1 MFCDYYK
8 LKIKDVSK
16 KIMNLLEV
24 IHKRFLELAYLIAS
38 SDGEL
43 DLREEE
49 KVQEHLPEEISKLK
63 NNELIKETKEQL
75 NKNELS
81 YTNSIKEL
89 NELCR
94 KDEKIFI
101 LNLLFDVVT
110 VDGVVKNEEIKLLE
124 NISSALLIE
133 NVLFEDIKEKKLIQA
148 NIKSFSNLIVDEKL
162 SNEEKI
168 NFLKKEFIKWNN
180 RLNSLPAGIERDN
193 AQAIINDISEQIIEL
208 SS

>member
-1 MFCDYYK
+1 ME
-8 LKIKDVSK
+8 I
-16 KIMNLLEV
+16 IEV

-49 KVQEHLPEEISKLK
+49 KVQEHLPEEISKVK

-124 NISSALLIE
+124 NISGALLIE

>member
-49 KVQEHLPEEISKLK
+49 KVQEHLPEEISKVK

-124 NISSALLIE
+124 NISGALLIE

>member
-1 MFCDYYK
+1 MFCNYYK
-8 LKIKDVSK
+8 LKIKDVAK
-16 KIMNLLEV
+16 KIMDLLEV

-49 KVQEHLPEEISKLK
+49 KIQEHLPEEISKSK
-63 NNELIKETKEQL
+63 NNELIIETKEQL

-94 KDEKIFI
+94 KDEKLFI

-110 VDGVVKNEEIKLLE
+110 VDGVVKNEEIELLE

-133 NVLFEDIKEKKLIQA
+133 NVLFEDVKEKKLIQA
-148 NIKSFSNLIVDEKL
+148 NIESFSNLLVNEKL
-162 SNEEKI
+162 SDEEKI
-168 NFLKKEFIKWNN
+168 NVLKKEFIKWNN

>member
-1 MFCDYYK
+1 MFCNYYK

-16 KIMNLLEV
+16 KIMDLLEV

-49 KVQEHLPEEISKLK
+49 KVQEHLPEEISKSK
-63 NNELIKETKEQL
+63 NNELIIETKEQL

-94 KDEKIFI
+94 KDEKLFI

-110 VDGVVKNEEIKLLE
+110 VDGVVKNEEIELLE

-133 NVLFEDIKEKKLIQA
+133 NVLFEDVKEKKLILA
-148 NIKSFSNLIVDEKL
+148 NIESFSNLLVNEKL
-162 SNEEKI
+162 SDEEKI
-168 NFLKKEFIKWNN
+168 NVLKKEFIKWNN

>member
-49 KVQEHLPEEISKLK
+49 KVQEHLPEEISKVK

-148 NIKSFSNLIVDEKL
+148 NIESFSNLIVDEKL
-162 SNEEKI
+162 SAEEKI

-193 AQAIINDISEQIIEL
+193 AQAIINDISKQIIEL

>member
-148 NIKSFSNLIVDEKL
+148 NIESFSNLIVDEKL
-162 SNEEKI
+162 SDEEKI

-193 AQAIINDISEQIIEL
+193 AQAIINDISKQIIEL

>member
-1 MFCDYYK
+1 MD
-8 LKIKDVSK
+8 
-16 KIMNLLEV
+16 LLEV
-24 IHKRFLELAYLIAS
+24 IHKRFLELGYLIAS

-49 KVQEHLPEEISKLK
+49 KVQEHLPEEISKSK
-63 NNELIKETKEQL
+63 NNELIIETKEQL

-94 KDEKIFI
+94 KDEKLFI

-110 VDGVVKNEEIKLLE
+110 VDGVVKNEEIELLE

-133 NVLFEDIKEKKLIQA
+133 NVLFEDVKEKKLIQA
-148 NIKSFSNLIVDEKL
+148 NIESFSNLLVNEKL
-162 SNEEKI
+162 SDEEKI
-168 NFLKKEFIKWNN
+168 NVLKKEFIKWNN

>member
-49 KVQEHLPEEISKLK
+49 KVQEHLPEEISKVK

-162 SNEEKI
+162 SDEEKI

-193 AQAIINDISEQIIEL
+193 AQAIINDISKQIIEL

>member
-1 MFCDYYK
+1 ME
-8 LKIKDVSK
+8 I
-16 KIMNLLEV
+16 IEI

-148 NIKSFSNLIVDEKL
+148 NIESFSNLIVDEKL
-162 SNEEKI
+162 SDEEKI

-193 AQAIINDISEQIIEL
+193 AQAIINDISKQIIEL

>member
-1 MFCDYYK
+1 ME
-8 LKIKDVSK
+8 I
-16 KIMNLLEV
+16 IEI

-49 KVQEHLPEEISKLK
+49 KVQEHLPEEISKVK

-124 NISSALLIE
+124 NISGALLIE

>member
-162 SNEEKI
+162 SDEEKI

-193 AQAIINDISEQIIEL
+193 AQAIINDISKQIIEL

>member
-1 MFCDYYK
+1 MD
-8 LKIKDVSK
+8 
-16 KIMNLLEV
+16 LLEV

-49 KVQEHLPEEISKLK
+49 KVQEHLPEEISKSK
-63 NNELIKETKEQL
+63 NNELIIETKEQL

-94 KDEKIFI
+94 KDEKLFI

-110 VDGVVKNEEIKLLE
+110 VDGVVKNEEIELLE

-133 NVLFEDIKEKKLIQA
+133 NVLFEDVKEKKLIQA
-148 NIKSFSNLIVDEKL
+148 NIESFSNLLVNEKL
-162 SNEEKI
+162 SDEEKI
-168 NFLKKEFIKWNN
+168 NVLKKEFIKWNN

>member
-1 MFCDYYK
+1 ME
-8 LKIKDVSK
+8 I
-16 KIMNLLEV
+16 IEI

-49 KVQEHLPEEISKLK
+49 KVQEHLPEEISKVK

-124 NISSALLIE
+124 NISGALLIE

-148 NIKSFSNLIVDEKL
+148 NIESFSNLIVDEKL

>member
-1 MFCDYYK
+1 ME
-8 LKIKDVSK
+8 LI
-16 KIMNLLEV
+16 EV

-49 KVQEHLPEEISKLK
+49 KVQEHLPEEISKVK

-124 NISSALLIE
+124 NISGALLIE

-148 NIKSFSNLIVDEKL
+148 NIESFSNLIVDEKL

>member
-124 NISSALLIE
+124 NISGALLIE

-162 SNEEKI
+162 SDEEKI

-193 AQAIINDISEQIIEL
+193 AQAIINDISKQIIEL

>member
-193 AQAIINDISEQIIEL
+193 AQAIINDISKQIIEL

>member
-1 MFCDYYK
+1 ME
-8 LKIKDVSK
+8 I
-16 KIMNLLEV
+16 IEV

-49 KVQEHLPEEISKLK
+49 KVQEHLPEEISKVK

-124 NISSALLIE
+124 NISGALLIE

-193 AQAIINDISEQIIEL
+193 AQAIINDISEQVIEL

>member
-1 MFCDYYK
+1 ME
-8 LKIKDVSK
+8 LI
-16 KIMNLLEV
+16 EV

-49 KVQEHLPEEISKLK
+49 QVQEHLPENISKAK
-63 NNELIKETKEQL
+63 NNELIIETKEQL

-94 KDEKIFI
+94 KDEKLFI

-110 VDGVVKNEEIKLLE
+110 VDGVVKNEEIELLE
-124 NISSALLIE
+124 NISSGLLIE
-133 NVLFEDIKEKKLIQA
+133 NVLFEDVKEKKLIQA
-148 NIKSFSNLIVDEKL
+148 NIESFSNLIVDETL
-162 SNEEKI
+162 SDEEKI

-193 AQAIINDISEQIIEL
+193 AQTIINDISKQIIEL

>member
-1 MFCDYYK
+1 M
-8 LKIKDVSK
+8 
-16 KIMNLLEV
+16 
-24 IHKRFLELAYLIAS
+24 
-38 SDGEL
+38 
-43 DLREEE
+43 
-49 KVQEHLPEEISKLK
+49 
-63 NNELIKETKEQL
+63 
-75 NKNELS
+75 
-81 YTNSIKEL
+81 
-89 NELCR
+89 
-94 KDEKIFI
+94 
-101 LNLLFDVVT
+101 VT

-124 NISSALLIE
+124 NISGALLIE

>member
-1 MFCDYYK
+1 ME
-8 LKIKDVSK
+8 I
-16 KIMNLLEV
+16 IEI

-49 KVQEHLPEEISKLK
+49 KVQEHLPEEISKVK

-148 NIKSFSNLIVDEKL
+148 NIESFSNLIVDEKL
-162 SNEEKI
+162 SDKEKI

>member
-1 MFCDYYK
+1 
-8 LKIKDVSK
+8 
-16 KIMNLLEV
+16 MNLLEV

-148 NIKSFSNLIVDEKL
+148 NIESFSNLIVDEKL
-162 SNEEKI
+162 SDEEKI

-193 AQAIINDISEQIIEL
+193 AQAIINDISKQIIEL

>member
-1 MFCDYYK
+1 ME
-8 LKIKDVSK
+8 I
-16 KIMNLLEV
+16 IEI

-49 KVQEHLPEEISKLK
+49 KVQEHLPEEISKVK

-148 NIKSFSNLIVDEKL
+148 NIESFSNLIVDEKL
-162 SNEEKI
+162 SDEEKI

-193 AQAIINDISEQIIEL
+193 AQAIINDISKQIIEL

>member
-124 NISSALLIE
+124 NISGALLIE

-193 AQAIINDISEQIIEL
+193 AQAIINDISKQIIEL

>member
-1 MFCDYYK
+1 ME
-8 LKIKDVSK
+8 LI
-16 KIMNLLEV
+16 EV

-49 KVQEHLPEEISKLK
+49 QVQEHLPENISKAK
-63 NNELIKETKEQL
+63 NNELIIETKEQL

-94 KDEKIFI
+94 KDEKLFI

-110 VDGVVKNEEIKLLE
+110 VDGVVKNEEIELLE
-124 NISSALLIE
+124 NISSGLLIE
-133 NVLFEDIKEKKLIQA
+133 NVLFEDVKEKKLIQA
-148 NIKSFSNLIVDEKL
+148 NIESFSNLIVDETL
-162 SNEEKI
+162 SDEEKI

-193 AQAIINDISEQIIEL
+193 AQAIINDISKQIIEL

>member
-1 MFCDYYK
+1 MFCNYYK

-16 KIMNLLEV
+16 KIMDLLEV

-49 KVQEHLPEEISKLK
+49 KVQEHLPEEISKSK
-63 NNELIKETKEQL
+63 NNELIIETKEQL

-94 KDEKIFI
+94 KDEKLFI

-110 VDGVVKNEEIKLLE
+110 VDGVVKNEEIELLE

-133 NVLFEDIKEKKLIQA
+133 NVLFEDVKEKKLIQA
-148 NIKSFSNLIVDEKL
+148 NIESFSNLLVNEKL
-162 SNEEKI
+162 SDEEKI
-168 NFLKKEFIKWNN
+168 NVLKKEFIKWNN

>member
-124 NISSALLIE
+124 NISGALLIE

>member
-1 MFCDYYK
+1 ME
-8 LKIKDVSK
+8 I
-16 KIMNLLEV
+16 IEI

-49 KVQEHLPEEISKLK
+49 KVQEHLPEEISKVK

-124 NISSALLIE
+124 NISGALLIE

-193 AQAIINDISEQIIEL
+193 AQAIINDISKQIIEL

>member
-1 MFCDYYK
+1 ME
-8 LKIKDVSK
+8 I
-16 KIMNLLEV
+16 IEI

-124 NISSALLIE
+124 NISGALLIE

-162 SNEEKI
+162 SDKEKI

>member
-1 MFCDYYK
+1 ME
-8 LKIKDVSK
+8 LI
-16 KIMNLLEV
+16 EV

-49 KVQEHLPEEISKLK
+49 QVQEHLPEEISKSK
-63 NNELIKETKEQL
+63 NNELIIETKEQL

-94 KDEKIFI
+94 KDEKLFI

-110 VDGVVKNEEIKLLE
+110 VDGVVKNEEIELLE

-133 NVLFEDIKEKKLIQA
+133 NVLFEDVKEKKLIQA
-148 NIKSFSNLIVDEKL
+148 NIESFSNLIVDETL
-162 SNEEKI
+162 SDEEKI

-193 AQAIINDISEQIIEL
+193 AQAIINDISKQIIEL

>member
-1 MFCDYYK
+1 ME
-8 LKIKDVSK
+8 I
-16 KIMNLLEV
+16 IEI

-49 KVQEHLPEEISKLK
+49 KVQEHLPEEISKVK

-124 NISSALLIE
+124 NISGALLIE

-168 NFLKKEFIKWNN
+168 NYLKKEFIKWNN